1 MPRLYNLKR
10 MNNLG
15 IVSAMRHLEH
25 IEIRRTLKGPSSF
38 VPYENIATA
47 ILGNQYNLSL
57 TICGDTLAR
66 RVNKQ
71 HRNKAYSPNVLSFPY
86 DKHSGEIFLNLRKA
100 AREARKYPSIV
111 NADGD
116 RSISEHSLF
125 LFIHGC
131 LHLKGLDHGKKM
143 DALEIEY
150 VKQYIKAKK

>member
-1 MPRLYNLKR
+1 MPRLYNLMR

-15 IVSAMRHLEH
+15 IVSAMRPLEH

-38 VPYENIATA
+38 VPYEKISTA
-47 ILGNQYNLSL
+47 ILGEQYNLSL
-57 TICGDTLAR
+57 TICGDTLASR
-66 RVNKQ
+66 INSE
-71 HRNKAYSPNVLSFPY
+71 HRKKAYSPNVLSFPY

-100 AREARKYPSIV
+100 AREARKYPSILHAGKNREV
-111 NADGD
+111 
-116 RSISEHSLF
+116 SEHTLY

-143 DALEIEY
+143 EALEIQY